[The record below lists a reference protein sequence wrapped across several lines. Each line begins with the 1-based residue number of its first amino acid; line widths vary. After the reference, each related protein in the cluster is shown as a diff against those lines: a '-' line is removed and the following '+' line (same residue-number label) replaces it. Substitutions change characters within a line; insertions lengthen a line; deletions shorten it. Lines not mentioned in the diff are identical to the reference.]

1 MREVSPVSG
10 RRANGV
16 AQRTGYAGPVRNFAA
31 IAVMLAACRDP
42 GLDQL
47 TAIKTEVC
55 ACKTASCAEQA
66 LKRVPQGAIKQ
77 MTRAQE
83 VSRAMIECDAK
94 LIEAERPSTD
104 PDAEDSAASPEAAP
118 PAAAP
123 APAAPPS
130 RAKPAAPAK
139 QPAVP
144 TK

>member
-1 MREVSPVSG
+1 MREVSPVSE

-16 AQRTGYAGPVRNFAA
+16 AHRTGYAGPVRNFVA
-31 IAVMLAACRDP
+31 IAFMLAACRDP
-42 GLDQL
+42 ALDQL
-47 TAIKTEVC
+47 TAIKSEVC

-66 LKRVPQGAIKQ
+66 LKRVPQGAIKR

-104 PDAEDSAASPEAAP
+104 PDAEDSAES

-123 APAAPPS
+123 APAPPS
-130 RAKPAAPAK
+130 GAKPAARAK
-139 QPAVP
+139 
-144 TK
+144 

>member
-16 AQRTGYAGPVRNFAA
+16 AQRTGYAGPVRTFVA

-104 PDAEDSAASPEAAP
+104 PDAEDSAASPAAAP
-118 PAAAP
+118 PAAAAP
-123 APAAPPS
+123 AAAAPAAPPS
-130 RAKPAAPAK
+130 RAKS
-139 QPAVP
+139 AVP
-144 TK
+144 PK

>member
-16 AQRTGYAGPVRNFAA
+16 AQRTGYARPVRNFVA

-77 MTRAQE
+77 MARAQE

-104 PDAEDSAASPEAAP
+104 PDAEDSAASPAATP
-118 PAAAP
+118 PAADPAAS

-139 QPAVP
+139 
-144 TK
+144 